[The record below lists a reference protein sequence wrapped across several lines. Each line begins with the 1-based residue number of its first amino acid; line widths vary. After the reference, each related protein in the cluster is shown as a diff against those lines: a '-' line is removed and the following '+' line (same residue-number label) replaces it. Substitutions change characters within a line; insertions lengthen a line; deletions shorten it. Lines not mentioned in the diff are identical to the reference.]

1 MIPIVG
7 FALTFVWWPSMQF
20 PLAKSPEKLEDT
32 LEDQNLPQAE
42 MVHLKPQVTLI

>member
-7 FALTFVWWPSMQF
+7 FALTFVWWPSIAISPGEF
-20 PLAKSPEKLEDT
+20 PEKLRGSEG
-32 LEDQNLPQAE
+32 LPQAE

>member
-20 PLAKSPEKLEDT
+20 PLAKSPEKLED
-32 LEDQNLPQAE
+32 QNLPQAE

>member
-7 FALTFVWWPSMQF
+7 FALTFVWWPSIAISPGEF
-20 PLAKSPEKLEDT
+20 PEK